1 MKVYGKYRDVL
12 IEGEQVLE
20 DRGWMSNTITEDFGK
35 FLAATIKG
43 DWRAWD
49 LEIAVGKGSVIYPSP
64 KKEEDI
70 RDFRENIKK
79 FLDSQRTDPYKWGEK
94 NWVWAKKIEPKDVN
108 YIDESGKP
116 SANPTNRLQISVVFA
131 EKEPDNGQ
139 FLFEEFSVMGV
150 NQDKSILLMNCV
162 KHPGISKNINMR
174 LERTIIFKFPL
185 EA

>member
-43 DWRAWD
+43 DWREWK
-49 LEIAVGKGSVIYPSP
+49 LMIAVGKGSVTNPSP

-70 RDFRENIKK
+70 RAFRENIKK
-79 FLDSQRTDPYKWGEK
+79 FLDQGGKNPIRWGE
-94 NWVWAKKIEPKDVN
+94 NWVWAKEIEQKDVK
-108 YIDESGKP
+108 YIDESGKA

-131 EKEPDNGQ
+131 EKEPADDQ
-139 FLFEEFSVMGV
+139 FLFEEFSVMGAKKD
-150 NQDKSILLMNCV
+150 NSIFLMNCV
-162 KHPGISKNINMR
+162 KHAGISKNKNMR
-174 LERTIIFKFPL
+174 LERTIVFKFPL